1 MSNELIQPTAIRQRL
16 QSLAERMMQK
26 ARDKG
31 ADEAEISAGIS
42 QSLCAGARAGEAERL
57 EFVIEQSL
65 TLRLYKQQRKGVASI
80 NTLDE
85 QAIDRALDMAL
96 AMAEQA
102 SPDACNGLPEQAE
115 LASETRDFDL
125 WHPWDLDSHGAMHL
139 ALACEQAALDYDPR
153 IEQTEGA
160 DLESRLGLGL
170 YANSLGFVGFS
181 KHSRHGMSVM
191 PIARSTTG
199 DRQRDY
205 DWDSRCRADL
215 LKSPESLGRAA
226 AACTLAR
233 LDPGKPPTGHAP
245 VLFTERVSG
254 SLAGHLLS
262 AISGASLYKDMSWL
276 KDKLGCRVLPE
287 GFQLVERPHLTGSLS
302 STDYDSKGMPTR
314 TQSFVVDGIL
324 EQYVLDLYSARKLG
338 LSPTGNSSGVHNLFF
353 ESPDPRP
360 FESLVREMERGLIV
374 TDLMGSAINPV
385 TGDYSRGA
393 SGFWVEQGQI
403 RFPVAEVTIAGR
415 LQEMLAGIVATG
427 NDPDDRKN
435 IRCGALLVERMMVGG
450 Q

>member
-1 MSNELIQPTAIRQRL
+1 
-16 QSLAERMMQK
+16 
-26 ARDKG
+26 
-31 ADEAEISAGIS
+31 
-42 QSLCAGARAGEAERL
+42 
-57 EFVIEQSL
+57 
-65 TLRLYKQQRKGVASI
+65 
-80 NTLDE
+80 
-85 QAIDRALDMAL
+85 
-96 AMAEQA
+96 
-102 SPDACNGLPEQAE
+102 
-115 LASETRDFDL
+115 
-125 WHPWDLDSHGAMHL
+125 
-139 ALACEQAALDYDPR
+139 
-153 IEQTEGA
+153 
-160 DLESRLGLGL
+160 
-170 YANSLGFVGFS
+170 
-181 KHSRHGMSVM
+181 
-191 PIARSTTG
+191 
-199 DRQRDY
+199 
-205 DWDSRCRADL
+205 
-215 LKSPESLGRAA
+215 
-226 AACTLAR
+226 
-233 LDPGKPPTGHAP
+233 
-245 VLFTERVSG
+245 
-254 SLAGHLLS
+254 LLS